1 METTRLESVAEQAQ
15 APASEKKPW
24 RAIFV
29 SWGKL
34 RRADTIAGLLGIPSY
49 SIRHLYRGCRE
60 IASLWTLCRY
70 VLQTLH
76 TIFVC
81 LRHLPRVVF
90 VTHPPLFAAM
100 PVALYSFLFRARYV
114 MDFHSGCFIH
124 PYWRRWDRVQRFF
137 ARRAALNLVH
147 NADNARVMDEWG
159 APYEILPSLPPELTC
174 SAPPPGRA
182 RPLAV
187 YICSFKEDEPVK
199 AFLEA
204 AGTLP
209 EVDFKV
215 TGRAPEAL
223 RATLPPNVELTGFL
237 SEEIY
242 NDLLSQADLI
252 VALTTRSGTLLY
264 GAQEAIA
271 LHKPLV
277 LSRTETLTA
286 YFAEGTVFAENTPD
300 GLREAVGGALARKG
314 ELAGQMAA
322 FEKRYREEGRAR
334 LERIRARLCGQDR

>member
-1 METTRLESVAEQAQ
+1 MEPTELASVAEPSPPG
-15 APASEKKPW
+15 PASEKKPW

-34 RRADTIAGLLGIPSY
+34 RRADTIASLLGIPSY

-60 IASLWTLCRY
+60 VASFWTLCRY

-76 TIFVC
+76 TIIVC

-100 PVALYSFLFRARYV
+100 PVYLYSLLFRARYV
-114 MDFHSGCFIH
+114 MDFHSTCFIH

-147 NADNARVMDEWG
+147 NADNAGVMEQWG
-159 APYEILPSLPPELTC
+159 APHEILPSLPPELP
-174 SAPPPGRA
+174 SPAPTPDRA

-199 AFLEA
+199 VFLEA
-204 AGTLP
+204 AGALP
-209 EVDFKV
+209 GVDFRV

-237 SEEIY
+237 SEDSY

-252 VALTTRSGTLLY
+252 IALTTRPGTLLY

-277 LSRTETLTA
+277 LSRTGTLQA
-286 YFAEGTVFAENTPD
+286 YFAEGTVFGENTPD
-300 GLREAVGGALARKG
+300 GLREAVEGALSRRG
-314 ELAGQMAA
+314 ELAKQMAS
-322 FEKRYREEGRAR
+322 FEKRYRAEGRAR
-334 LERIRARLCGQDR
+334 LERIRSRLSS

>member
-1 METTRLESVAEQAQ
+1 MQTTGLESVAGPAQ
-15 APASEKKPW
+15 GPASATKPW

-60 IASLWTLCRY
+60 SASLWTFCRY
-70 VLQTLH
+70 VLQAAH
-76 TIFVC
+76 TILVC
-81 LRHLPRVVF
+81 LRRLPRVIF
-90 VTHPPLFAAM
+90 VTHPPLFAVM
-100 PVALYSFLFRARYV
+100 PVYLYSVFFRARYV

-124 PYWRRWDRVQRFF
+124 PYWRKWDPVQRFF

-147 NADNARVMDEWG
+147 NEDNARVMDQWG
-159 APYEILPSLPPELTC
+159 APHEILPSLPPELPAPA
-174 SAPPPGRA
+174 SASSRA

-199 AFLEA
+199 VFLES
-204 AGTLP
+204 AGALP
-209 EVDFKV
+209 GVDFKV

-223 RATLPPNVELTGFL
+223 RPILPRNVELTGFL
-237 SEEIY
+237 SEESY

-252 VALTTRSGTLLY
+252 IALTTRPGTLLY

-277 LSRTETLTA
+277 LSSTETLRA
-286 YFAEGTVFAENTPD
+286 YFGEGTVFAENTAD
-300 GLREAVGGALARKG
+300 GLREAVEGALSRRE
-314 ELAGQMAA
+314 ELAGQMAS
-322 FEKRYREEGRAR
+322 FEKRYRAEGRAR
-334 LERIRARLCGQDR
+334 LEKIRARLSS